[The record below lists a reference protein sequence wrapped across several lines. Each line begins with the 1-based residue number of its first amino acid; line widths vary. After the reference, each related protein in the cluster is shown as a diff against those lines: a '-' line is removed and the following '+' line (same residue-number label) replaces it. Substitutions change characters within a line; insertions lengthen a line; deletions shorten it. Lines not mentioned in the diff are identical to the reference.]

1 MCSEGRE
8 GNRGHEQITQL
19 RVLTVRFTIY
29 CNGDES
35 KEGSMG
41 GHVAHVE
48 EMRTGF
54 IFSAKYL
61 KGKDYLVDHRC
72 E

>member
-1 MCSEGRE
+1 MCSEGR
-8 GNRGHEQITQL
+8 GSNRGHEQITQL
-19 RVLTVRFTIY
+19 RVLIVQFTIY

-48 EMRTGF
+48 EMRNAF
-54 IFSAKYL
+54 IIFGKVR
-61 KGKDYLVDHRC
+61 KGKRLLS
-72 E
+72 